1 MKNQCGAIK
10 TNLELYRAVMGGSGG
25 YRRLTGGSA
34 HFLLQTNR
42 QTLHHNI
49 YIITITHI
57 TIHHTGPTTH
67 HHPAQLLEQHTQVGG
82 VSTRHYLA
90 KEYVDS
96 ILQGLSGE
104 VSKLGIEKDQRAV
117 SPPAP
122 HIHRR
127 PDRLAGLVLS
137 LRI

>member
-1 MKNQCGAIK
+1 MTKDLRFQEDVEVELRRE
-10 TNLELYRAVMGGSGG
+10 LERLEVGSSGG
-25 YRRLTGGSA
+25 GGREVRP
-34 HFLLQTNR
+34 HITI
-42 QTLHHNI
+42 NI
-49 YIITITHI
+49 IIITITHI